1 MKGLD
6 LLVLLAYDF
15 GFLIA
20 VIVLG
25 LQNKG
30 IIWKKLKSIL
40 MSFQKADLMGKEN
53 SMPSTTVKTTDYTK

>member
-6 LLVLLAYDF
+6 LLVLLAHDF

-30 IIWKKLKSIL
+30 IIWKKLQSVLHIL
-40 MSFQKADLMGKEN
+40 
-53 SMPSTTVKTTDYTK
+53 